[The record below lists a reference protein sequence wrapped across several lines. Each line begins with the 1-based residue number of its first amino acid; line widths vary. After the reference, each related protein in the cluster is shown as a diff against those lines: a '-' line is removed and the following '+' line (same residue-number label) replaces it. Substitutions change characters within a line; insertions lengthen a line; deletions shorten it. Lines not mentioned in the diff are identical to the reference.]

1 MIISLIGMSGAGKSH
16 WSKKMTE
23 KGFVYHGCDDFIE
36 AKLDIELKSLGYEGI
51 AGVSKWM
58 GQPYEERFEKTSQT
72 YLGFE
77 TESIQ
82 TILDRIENG
91 EFENQN
97 LVIDTT
103 GSLIYLDQELV
114 QKLKKVS
121 KIVYL
126 DVPNEVIEDMKKL
139 YFADPKP
146 IIWGNS
152 FSQKEDE
159 SEEEAL
165 KRSYPELLENR
176 KKEYKKLADEILDYH
191 ELRQEGFEL
200 EDFLQKL
207 NLSL

>member
-1 MIISLIGMSGAGKSH
+1 MSGAGKSH

>member
-1 MIISLIGMSGAGKSH
+1 MSGTGKSH
-16 WSKKMTE
+16 WSKKMSD

-36 AKLDIELKSLGYEGI
+36 IKLDEELKKLGYEGI

-58 GQPYEERFEKTSQT
+58 GQPYEEKYKKTSQV
-72 YLGFE
+72 YLNFE

-82 TILDRIENG
+82 TILDRIEKG

-103 GSLIYLDQELV
+103 GSLIYLDEKLA
-114 QKLKKVS
+114 QKLKEVS
-121 KIVYL
+121 RVVYL
-126 DVPNEVIEDMKKL
+126 DVPDEVIEDMKKL

-152 FSQKEDE
+152 FNQKEGE
-159 SEEEAL
+159 NEEEAL
-165 KRSYPELLENR
+165 KRSYPELLEDR
-176 KKEYKKLADEILDYH
+176 KKEYKKLADDILDYH
-191 ELRQEGFEL
+191 ELRQPGFDL
-200 EDFLQKL
+200 NSFLQKL